1 MAVPRQAAETLN
13 DTTSSIGKGISK
25 SLRSQSIG
33 ACSFIHE
40 LKDCMDPEDFLK
52 SLSRLGKE
60 DNHKTSQN
68 IIHKPIDW
76 SNRTRVPSQLDPR
89 ELERRRA
96 SCNIPI
102 QDNTEV
108 TSDDDIDNPGISVPA
123 INRRRG
129 TAPDIRMRTP
139 R

>member
-25 SLRSQSIG
+25 SLQKQSII
-33 ACSFIHE
+33 ACSFLHE
-40 LKDCMDPEDFLK
+40 VKECTAPEDLFK

-60 DNHKTSQN
+60 DNQKTSQN

-76 SNRTRVPSQLDPR
+76 SSRTRVPSHLDPR
-89 ELERRRA
+89 DVERRRV
-96 SCNIPI
+96 SCNIPV
-102 QDNTEV
+102 EGEL
-108 TSDDDIDNPGISVPA
+108 SDDDIDNPQTSVNGR
-123 INRRRG
+123 NRRRRG
-129 TAPDIRMRTP
+129 KAHDIRMRTS